1 MRAKKRAVARRA
13 RYHVVMDAWLRL
25 IAVIALGA
33 GSVSCAH
40 AVTIES
46 APVGAI
52 ITVDGEEVGP
62 GPVRIERV
70 VYMGDQLRISAEKQ
84 GFEPM
89 AVSIPASEWYPW
101 PAVLAFVPLLGL
113 PLAMPALLIPVA
125 GLVIAPVVAVGWAV
139 ATSPLVLSLAL
150 TRKFPDTV
158 TVTLKKRR
166 KDTLESLTPGD
177 FFAHPDEAGPN
188 PLPDVGART
197 TSMPSSTPPLTPP
210 QTQPGPNPVP

>member
-1 MRAKKRAVARRA
+1 MGAKKGAMVRRA
-13 RYHVVMDAWLRL
+13 RYHVVVDAWLRL

-40 AVTIES
+40 AITIES
-46 APVGAI
+46 APVGAT

-70 VYMGDQLRISAEKQ
+70 VYMGDQLRVSAEKE

-101 PAVLAFVPLLGL
+101 PALLAFVPLLGL

-166 KDTLESLTPGD
+166 NENLEGLTPGD
-177 FFAHPDEAGPN
+177 FFGYPDEAGPN
-188 PLPDVGART
+188 PLPDVGTRKKA
-197 TSMPSSTPPLTPP
+197 MPSAPPL
-210 QTQPGPNPVP
+210 QPGPGANPVP

>member
-1 MRAKKRAVARRA
+1 VRAKKRAAARGA
-13 RYHVVMDAWLRL
+13 RYHLGVDAWLRL

-70 VYMGDQLRISAEKQ
+70 VYMGDQLRISAEKE
-84 GFEPM
+84 GFERM

-113 PLAMPALLIPVA
+113 PLAVPALLIPVA

-139 ATSPLVLSLAL
+139 ATSPLLLSLAL
-150 TRKFPDTV
+150 TRKFPETV

-166 KDTLESLTPGD
+166 NEALETLTPGD
-177 FFAHPDEAGPN
+177 LFGYPDEAGPN
-188 PLPDVGART
+188 PLPDVGPRT

-210 QTQPGPNPVP
+210 QTQPGANPVP